1 MLQKSTEY
9 KKLALQYSVLLFT
22 NVLQHISC
30 VQDVLQKGAF
40 FRTQLQNGAN
50 IVRSQNSWPAVEP
63 APNMPCRPEPKQ
75 RVVIYD
81 HFPVGDAAD
90 NPQKRAGGK
99 LVCLPDSLQEL
110 MNVAKEK
117 FGKTVRKVFTMDG
130 AEVDDIAVLRD
141 GDHLVLCL

>member
-1 MLQKSTEY
+1 LNPL
-9 KKLALQYSVLLFT
+9 LAC
-22 NVLQHISC
+22 HR
-30 VQDVLQKGAF
+30 VQ
-40 FRTQLQNGAN
+40 N
-50 IVRSQNSWPAVEP
+50 
-63 APNMPCRPEPKQ
+63 PNNRL
-75 RVVIYD
+75 VIYD

-110 MNVAKEK
+110 MNVAEEK

-130 AEVDDIAVLRD
+130 AEADGIAVLRD